1 MSRADALPTII
12 QGGMGV
18 AVSDW
23 RLAHAVAA
31 TGQLGIVSG
40 TALDAV
46 VARRL
51 QNGDPDGHVRRALAV
66 FPYPEVAEGLLKTY
80 FLPEGRQGKPYRP
93 IPKTTIEPNLKHE
106 HLSVAS
112 NFVEVWLAKQSGGR
126 VGINFLTKLQMATPA
141 AMYGAMLAGADAVIM
156 GAGIPREIPKLMDDF
171 AAGRAGSVGIDA
183 KVPEGVQTPRLTF
196 DPMVTFGAAPKL
208 PRPAFLAIVT
218 ADALAGYLA
227 RQPETRPDGFVVEHH
242 SAGGHNAPPRRMQ
255 ASETGYGP
263 LDEVN
268 LEKMAAVGLPF
279 WLAGG
284 RASADGLRQALA
296 HGARGVQI
304 GSLFA
309 MSTDSGLRDD
319 LREQMLDLARTNDL
333 VVRTDHRASPTG
345 FPFKVVEVAGTIGSP
360 VTYNARPR
368 LCDLSY
374 LRTPVVDEQGKVRY
388 ICASEPDHKY
398 LDKGGDAADLVDR
411 LCLCNGL
418 MAAVGL
424 GQERS
429 DGYVE
434 APLLTL
440 GSSGAGVAAMLEHFP
455 DGWSAA
461 DLVAMLLD
469 DGTTA

>member
-1 MSRADALPTII
+1 MSRAEGLPQII

-23 RLAHAVAA
+23 RLAHAVAS

-51 QNGDPDGHVRRALAV
+51 QNGDPDGHIRRALAA
-66 FPYPEVAEGLLKTY
+66 FPYPKVAQQLLDTY
-80 FLPEGRQGKPYRP
+80 FLPQGRQGKPYRP
-93 IPKTTIEPNLKHE
+93 IPKTTLEANRKHE
-106 HLSVAS
+106 QLAVAS
-112 NFVEVWLAKQSGGR
+112 NFIEVWLAKQSGGQ

-171 AAGRAGSVGIDA
+171 AAGRAGSVAVDS
-183 KVPEGVQTPRLTF
+183 KLPSDVDTPRLAF
-196 DPMVTFGAAPKL
+196 DPIATFGMAPKL
-208 PRPAFLAIVT
+208 ARPAFLAIVT

-255 ASETGYGP
+255 DTETGYGP

-268 LEKMAAVGLPF
+268 LEKMAAIGLPF

-284 RASADGLRQALA
+284 RASAEGLRLALSQ
-296 HGARGVQI
+296 GARGVQI

-309 MSTDSGLRDD
+309 MSSDSGLRDD
-319 LREQMLDLARTNDL
+319 LREQMLELARNNEL
-333 VVRTDHRASPTG
+333 IVRTDHRASPTG

-360 VTYNARPR
+360 ATYAARPR

-374 LRTPVVDEQGKVRY
+374 LRSPVVDEQGKVRY
-388 ICASEPDHKY
+388 VCASEPDHKY

-424 GQERS
+424 GQERA

-440 GSSGAGVAAMLEHFP
+440 GSSGAGVTEMLQRFP

-461 DLVAMLLD
+461 DLINTLLAD
-469 DGTTA
+469 

>member
-1 MSRADALPTII
+1 MSRADALPPII

-23 RLAHAVAA
+23 RLAHAVAL

-51 QNGDPDGHVRRALAV
+51 QNGDPDGHVRRALAA
-66 FPYPEVAEGLLKTY
+66 FPYPAVAEDLLKTY

-106 HLSVAS
+106 QLSVAS
-112 NFVEVWLAKQSGGR
+112 NFVEVWLAKQSGGL

-141 AMYGAMLAGADAVIM
+141 ALYGAMLAGADAVIM

-171 AAGRAGSVGIDA
+171 AAGRAGSVGIDS
-183 KVPEGVQTPRLTF
+183 KLPEGVETPRLTF
-196 DPMVTFGAAPKL
+196 DPSVTFGAAPTL

-255 ASETGYGP
+255 DTETGYGP

-284 RASADGLRQALA
+284 RASADGLRAAQAA
-296 HGARGVQI
+296 GARGVQI

-319 LREQMLDLARTNDL
+319 LREQMLDLARNNEL

-345 FPFKVVEVAGTIGSP
+345 FPFKVVEVAGTIGSRA
-360 VTYNARPR
+360 TYEARPR

-388 ICASEPDHKY
+388 VCASEPDHKY

-424 GQERS
+424 GQERA

-440 GSSGAGVAAMLEHFP
+440 GSSGAGVSELLQLFP

-461 DLVAMLLD
+461 DLIGALLTD
-469 DGTTA
+469 

>member
-1 MSRADALPTII
+1 MSRAASLPPII

-23 RLAHAVAA
+23 HLAHAVASA
-31 TGQLGIVSG
+31 GQLGVVSG

-46 VARRL
+46 MARRL
-51 QNGDPDGHVRRALAV
+51 QNGDRDGHMRRALAA
-66 FPYPEVAEGLLKTY
+66 FPYPAIAAELLATY
-80 FLPEGRQGKPYRP
+80 FLPEGRKGKPYRP
-93 IPKTTIEPNLKHE
+93 IPKTTIEHNPKHE
-106 HLSVAS
+106 MLSVAA
-112 NFVEVWLAKQSGGR
+112 NFAEVWLAKQSGGK
-126 VGINFLTKLQMATPA
+126 VGINFLTKLQMATPP
-141 AMYGAMLAGADAVIM
+141 AMFGAMLANVDAVIM

-171 AAGRAGSVGIDA
+171 AAGRVGSVGVDSIMPDGM
-183 KVPEGVQTPRLTF
+183 PTPRLAF
-196 DPMVTFGAAPKL
+196 DAEQTFGA
-208 PRPAFLAIVT
+208 RPTLARPPFLAIVT
-218 ADALAGYLA
+218 SETLAGYLA
-227 RQPETRPDGFVVEHH
+227 RSSETRPDAFVVEHH

-255 ASETGYGP
+255 QTETGYGP

-268 LEKMAAVGLPF
+268 LVKMAAVGLPF

-284 RASADGLRQALA
+284 RAAPDSLQEARRL
-296 HGARGVQI
+296 GAQGVQI

-319 LREQMLDLARTNDL
+319 LREQMLEQARHNAL

-345 FPFKVVEVAGTIGSP
+345 FPFKVVEVAGTVGSRA
-360 VTYNARPR
+360 TYEARPR

-374 LRTPVVDEQGKVRY
+374 LRTPKIDAEGKVRY

-411 LCLCNGL
+411 ICLCNGL
-418 MAAVGL
+418 MAAIGL
-424 GQERS
+424 GQERG

-440 GSSGAGVAAMLEHFP
+440 GSSGAGVSEMLERYP

-461 DLVAMLLD
+461 ELIATLLSE
-469 DGTTA
+469 

>member
-1 MSRADALPTII
+1 MGRADALPPII

-23 RLAHAVAA
+23 RLAFAVSQA
-31 TGQLGIVSG
+31 GGLGVVSG

-46 VARRL
+46 MARRL
-51 QNGDPDGHVRRALAV
+51 QNGDPGGHMRRALGA
-66 FPYPEVAEGLLKTY
+66 FPYPDVAQELLDTY
-80 FLPEGRQGKPYRP
+80 FLPEGRNGRPYRP
-93 IPKTTIEPNLKHE
+93 IPKTTLESDRKHE
-106 HLSVAS
+106 ILSVAA
-112 NFVEVWLAKQSGGR
+112 NFCEVWLAKQAGGA

-141 AMYGAMLAGADAVIM
+141 AMYGALLAGVDAVLM

-171 AAGRAGSVGIDA
+171 AAGRSGSVSVDSILAPGLD
-183 KVPEGVQTPRLTF
+183 TPRVSF
-196 DPMVTFGAAPKL
+196 DPTVTFGRAPEL

-218 ADALAGYLA
+218 GETLAAYLA
-227 RQPETRPDGFVVEHH
+227 KSVETRPDGFVVEHWR
-242 SAGGHNAPPRRMQ
+242 AGGHNAPPRRMQ
-255 ASETGYGP
+255 DTESGFGP

-268 LEKMAAVGLPF
+268 LEKMANVGLPY

-284 RASADGLRQALA
+284 RATGTTYRDALDN
-296 HGARGVQI
+296 GAKGVQI

-309 MSTDSGLRDD
+309 MSTDSGLRTD
-319 LREQMLDLARTNDL
+319 LREHMLDLARRNAL

-345 FPFKVVEVAGTIGSP
+345 FPFKVVDVTGTIGNRP
-360 VTYNARPR
+360 TYEARPR

-374 LRTPVVDEQGKVRY
+374 LRTPKIDASGKVRY
-388 ICASEPDHKY
+388 VCASEPEKKY

-411 LCLCNGL
+411 MCLCNGL

-424 GQERS
+424 GQERA
-429 DGYVE
+429 DGYHE

-440 GSSGAGVAAMLEHFP
+440 GSSTQEVAAMLELFP

-461 DLVAMLLD
+461 DLVRTLLD
-469 DGTTA
+469 A

>member
-1 MSRADALPTII
+1 MSRAEALPPII

-31 TGQLGIVSG
+31 AGQLGIVSG

-51 QNGDPDGHVRRALAV
+51 QNGDPDGHVRRALAE
-66 FPYPEVAEGLLKTY
+66 FPYPEVAADLLKTY
-80 FLPEGRQGKPYRP
+80 FLPQGRQGKPYRP
-93 IPKTTIEPNLKHE
+93 IPKTTLEANLKHE
-106 HLSVAS
+106 HLSVAA
-112 NFVEVWLAKQSGGR
+112 NFVEVWLAKQSGGK

-156 GAGIPREIPKLMDDF
+156 GAGIPREIPRLMDDF
-171 AAGRAGSVGIDA
+171 AAGRAGSVTVDGR
-183 KVPEGVQTPRLTF
+183 VPAGMEMPRLTF
-196 DPMVTFGAAPKL
+196 DPMVTFGAAPVL

-227 RQPETRPDGFVVEHH
+227 RQAETRPDGFVVEHH

-255 ASETGYGP
+255 ETETGYGP

-268 LEKMAAVGLPF
+268 LEKMAAIGLPF

-284 RASADGLRQALA
+284 RASADGLREARKA
-296 HGARGVQI
+296 GAKGVQI

-309 MSTDSGLRDD
+309 MCSDSGLRDD
-319 LREQMLDLARTNDL
+319 LREQMLDLARNNAL

-345 FPFKVVEVAGTIGSP
+345 FPFKVVEVAGTIGSDA
-360 VTYNARPR
+360 TYKARPR

-388 ICASEPDHKY
+388 VCASEPDHKY

-424 GQERS
+424 GQERA

-440 GSSGAGVAAMLEHFP
+440 GSSGAGVAEMLQRFP

-461 DLVAMLLD
+461 DLVDTLLHD
-469 DGTTA
+469 

>member
-1 MSRADALPTII
+1 MSRAAALPPII

-23 RLAHAVAA
+23 RLAHAVAS
-31 TGQLGIVSG
+31 TGQLGVVSG

-51 QNGDPDGHVRRALAV
+51 QNGDPDGHVRRALAA
-66 FPYPEVAEGLLKTY
+66 FPYQEVAQQLLDTY
-80 FLPEGRQGKPYRP
+80 YLPNGRGGKPYRP
-93 IPKTTIEPNLKHE
+93 IPKTTLEANRKHE

-112 NFVEVWLAKQSGGR
+112 NFAEVWLAKQSGGK

-141 AMYGAMLAGADAVIM
+141 AMYGAMLAGVDVVLM

-171 AAGRAGSVGIDA
+171 AAGRSGSVSVDA
-183 KVPEGVQTPRLTF
+183 KVPAGAETPHITF
-196 DPMVTFGAAPKL
+196 DPTATFGAAPEMS
-208 PRPAFLAIVT
+208 RPAFLAIVT
-218 ADALAGYLA
+218 AEALAGYLA
-227 RQPETRPDGFVVEHH
+227 RQPETRPDGFVVEHW

-255 ASETGYGP
+255 ETESGFGP

-284 RASADGLRQALA
+284 RATAEGLREAQKS
-296 HGARGVQI
+296 GASGVQI

-309 MSTDSGLRDD
+309 MSSDSGIRDD
-319 LREQMLDLARTNDL
+319 LREQMLEMARNNDL

-345 FPFKVVEVAGTIGSP
+345 FPFKVVEVPGTIGSRA
-360 VTYNARPR
+360 TYEARPR

-374 LRTPVVDEQGKVRY
+374 LRTPVIDEGGKVRY
-388 ICASEPDHKY
+388 VCASEPEHKY
-398 LDKGGDAADLVDR
+398 LDKGGDPADLVGR
-411 LCLCNGL
+411 ICLCNGL

-424 GQERS
+424 GQERA

-440 GSSGAGVAAMLEHFP
+440 GSSGGDVAQMLARFP
-455 DGWSAA
+455 DGWTATQ
-461 DLVAMLLD
+461 LVETLLA
-469 DGTTA
+469 G

>member
-1 MSRADALPTII
+1 MSRADALPQII

-23 RLAHAVAA
+23 RLAHAVATA
-31 TGQLGIVSG
+31 GQLGIVSG

-46 VARRL
+46 LARRL
-51 QNGDPDGHVRRALAV
+51 ANGDPDGHMRRALAA
-66 FPYPEVAEGLLKTY
+66 FPYPAVAQELLDTY
-80 FLPEGRQGKPYRP
+80 FLPEGRQGRPYRP

-106 HLSVAS
+106 QLSVAA
-112 NFVEVWLAKQSGGR
+112 NFVEVWLAKQSGGK

-156 GAGIPREIPKLMDDF
+156 GAGIPREIPALMDAF
-171 AAGRAGSVGIDA
+171 AAGRAGSVGIDS
-183 KVPEGVQTPRLTF
+183 KLPEGVDTPRLAF
-196 DPMVTFGAAPKL
+196 DPMVTFGVAPTL

-227 RQPETRPDGFVVEHH
+227 RTPETRPDGFVVEHH

-255 ASETGYGP
+255 ETETGYGP

-268 LEKMAAVGLPF
+268 LPKMAAIGLPF

-284 RASADGLRQALA
+284 RASADGLQAALA
-296 HGARGVQI
+296 AGAKGIQV

-309 MSTDSGLRDD
+309 MSSDSGLRDD
-319 LREQMLDLARTNDL
+319 LREQMLDLARQNAL
-333 VVRTDHRASPTG
+333 IVRTDHRASPTG
-345 FPFKVVEVAGTIGSP
+345 FPFKVVEVAGTIGSKA
-360 VTYNARPR
+360 TYEARPR

-374 LRTPVVDEQGKVRY
+374 LRTPQIDEHGKVRY
-388 ICASEPDHKY
+388 ICASEPDHKW

-424 GQERS
+424 GQERG

-440 GSSGAGVAAMLEHFP
+440 GSSGAGISEMLESFP
-455 DGWSAA
+455 DGWTAA
-461 DLVAMLLD
+461 ELIDVLL
-469 DGTTA
+469 GR

>member
-1 MSRADALPTII
+1 MSRAASLPPII

-23 RLAHAVAA
+23 HLAHAVASA
-31 TGQLGIVSG
+31 GQLGVVSG

-46 VARRL
+46 MARRL
-51 QNGDPDGHVRRALAV
+51 QNGDRDGHMRRALEA
-66 FPYPEVAEGLLKTY
+66 FPYPEIAAELLATY
-80 FLPEGRQGKPYRP
+80 FLPAGRQGKPYRP
-93 IPKTTIEPNLKHE
+93 IPKTTIEPNPKHE
-106 HLSVAS
+106 MLSVAA
-112 NFVEVWLAKQSGGR
+112 NFAEVWLAKQSGGK

-141 AMYGAMLAGADAVIM
+141 AMFGAMLADVDAVIM

-171 AAGRAGSVGIDA
+171 AAGRVGSVGVDSIL
-183 KVPEGVQTPRLTF
+183 PEGMPTPRLAF
-196 DPMVTFGAAPKL
+196 DAEATFG
-208 PRPAFLAIVT
+208 PRPTMARPPFLAIVT
-218 ADALAGYLA
+218 SETLAGYLA
-227 RQPETRPDGFVVEHH
+227 RSSDTRPDAFVVEHH

-255 ASETGYGP
+255 ETETGYGP

-268 LEKMAAVGLPF
+268 LAKMAAVGLPF

-284 RASADGLRQALA
+284 RAAPDSLHEAQRLDAK
-296 HGARGVQI
+296 GVQI

-319 LREQMLDLARTNDL
+319 LREQMLEQARHHAL

-345 FPFKVVEVAGTIGSP
+345 FPFKVVEIAGTVGSKA
-360 VTYNARPR
+360 TYEARPR

-374 LRTPVVDEQGKVRY
+374 LRTPKIDAEGKVRY

-411 LCLCNGL
+411 ICLCNGL
-418 MAAVGL
+418 MAAIGL
-424 GQERS
+424 GQERG

-440 GSSGAGVAAMLEHFP
+440 GSSGAGVSEMLELFP

-461 DLVAMLLD
+461 DLIATLLSE
-469 DGTTA
+469 

>member
-1 MSRADALPTII
+1 MSRAAALPPII

-23 RLAHAVAA
+23 RLAHAVAG
-31 TGQLGIVSG
+31 TGQLGVVSG

-51 QNGDPDGHVRRALAV
+51 QNGDPDGHVRRALAA
-66 FPYPEVAEGLLKTY
+66 FPYPEIAQQLLDTY
-80 FLPEGRQGKPYRP
+80 FLPGGRQGKPYRP
-93 IPKTTIEPNLKHE
+93 IPKTTLEPNTKHE
-106 HLSVAS
+106 HLSVAA
-112 NFVEVWLAKQSGGR
+112 NFAEVWLAKQSGGK

-141 AMYGAMLAGADAVIM
+141 AMYGAMLAGVDCVIM
-156 GAGIPREIPKLMDDF
+156 GAGIPREIPALMDDF
-171 AAGRAGSVGIDA
+171 AAGRAGSVGVDSKMPA
-183 KVPEGVQTPRLTF
+183 GMETPRLAF
-196 DPMVTFGAAPKL
+196 DPMATFGAAPKL
-208 PRPAFLAIVT
+208 ARPPFLAIVT
-218 ADALAGYLA
+218 AEALAGYLA

-255 ASETGYGP
+255 DTETGYGP

-268 LEKMAAVGLPF
+268 LEKMAAIGLPF

-284 RASADGLRQALA
+284 RASAEGLRMAIA
-296 HGARGVQI
+296 AGARGVQI

-309 MSTDSGLRDD
+309 MSSDSGLRAD
-319 LREQMLDLARTNDL
+319 LREQMLELARNNAL

-345 FPFKVVEVAGTIGSP
+345 FPFKVVEVAGTIGSRA
-360 VTYNARPR
+360 TYEARPR

-374 LRTPVVDEQGKVRY
+374 LRTPVIDEVGKVRY
-388 ICASEPDHKY
+388 VCASEPDHKY
-398 LDKGGDAADLVDR
+398 LDKGGDAADLVGR

-424 GQERS
+424 GQERA
-429 DGYVE
+429 DGYAE

-440 GSSGAGVAAMLEHFP
+440 GSSGAGVSEMLRLFP

-461 DLVAMLLD
+461 ELVATLLAD
-469 DGTTA
+469 

>member
-1 MSRADALPTII
+1 MSRAATLPTII

-23 RLAHAVAA
+23 HLAYAVAA
-31 TGQLGIVSG
+31 AGQLGIVSG

-46 VARRL
+46 MARRL
-51 QNGDPDGHVRRALAV
+51 QNGDIDGHMRRALAA
-66 FPYPEVAEGLLKTY
+66 FPYPAIAEELLTTY
-80 FLPEGRQGKPYRP
+80 FLPHGRAGRPYRP
-93 IPKTTIEPNLKHE
+93 IPKTTIERNPKHE
-106 HLSVAS
+106 MLAVAA
-112 NFVEVWLAKQSGGR
+112 NFAEVWLAKQSGGR

-141 AMYGAMLAGADAVIM
+141 AMFGAMLAGADTVIM

-171 AAGRAGSVGIDA
+171 AAGRVGSVGVDA
-183 KVPEGVQTPRLTF
+183 ILPEGMETPRLAF
-196 DPMVTFGAAPKL
+196 DATVTFGERPLL

-218 ADALAGYLA
+218 SETLAGYLA
-227 RQPETRPDGFVVEHH
+227 RSSDTRPDGFVVEHH

-255 ASETGYGP
+255 DTETGYGP

-268 LEKMAAVGLPF
+268 LEKMRAIGLPF

-284 RASADGLRQALA
+284 RATAEGLQDAIR
-296 HGARGVQI
+296 HGAKGVQI

-309 MSTDSGLRDD
+309 MSSDSGLRED
-319 LREQMLDLARTNDL
+319 LREQMLDKARFNNL

-345 FPFKVVEVAGTIGSP
+345 FPFKVVEVEATIGSRA
-360 VTYNARPR
+360 TYQARPR

-374 LRTPVVDEQGKVRY
+374 LRTPKIDSEGRVRY

-398 LDKGGDAADLVDR
+398 LDKGGDAAELLDR

-424 GQERS
+424 GQERA
-429 DGYVE
+429 DGYRE

-440 GSSGAGVAAMLEHFP
+440 GSSGAGVSEMLERFP

-461 DLVAMLLD
+461 ELIASLLPE
-469 DGTTA
+469 